1 MTLEVSFEGSL
12 GIPGGYLW
20 DDFLTEH
27 DFRVE
32 DLEEYHLGAELQD
45 DPAPELL
52 DLVYPAFFE
61 ERPDGAGGRA
71 ASDASS
77 SREPSVSQLVWELSG
92 PPSTVAGPVSEHDA
106 ERQSATNMEPGTEPT
121 ANDDAGDA
129 ASVGPSGCVADPAS
143 RGDLSGRV
151 ALQGLDELDLGALA
165 GVLTDLAGLRSW
177 VDAVEARVVSRIA
190 DRTRE
195 WVEPRQNPGSRRSDM
210 VRSATAS
217 EIALAHNVPERSAYG
232 LVEESIQLTE
242 RHPATLDALTEGRIS
257 RRHAVLIAQQ
267 SLGVPD
273 EAVRGFEEELL
284 ALAES
289 LTVAKLARRARRLR
303 EEHHPETLPVRK
315 ARAVTERHIEYR
327 PDDDGMAW
335 FHAYLP
341 AEQAC
346 GIYNRLT
353 AAACRL
359 NTPDESR
366 TLTQLRADVFAD
378 LLTHMCPPENEGS
391 ESNASGSEPAGRGE
405 GRRHSRQEA
414 RGDRAGW
421 MGIAASV
428 NITVPV
434 LALLDVLNANTAGQN
449 SDAKTDA
456 RTGAGTNT
464 TTNYAANADTDAQT
478 GADTH
483 ARTEDPAN
491 AGAGSCGPGMHQFAE
506 LEGYG
511 PIDMETAARLAGHAT
526 SFTRILTHPVS
537 GSVLDVGRE
546 TYRPPKHLQD
556 WIRARDRTCRHPGCS
571 RAAMTCEI
579 DHTVPWS
586 HGGTTCHCNLACL
599 CKKHHMYKSEGIC
612 QYAQSTPGVI
622 TVRTKA
628 GTTRTTSPDPP
639 F

>member
-1 MTLEVSFEGSL
+1 
-12 GIPGGYLW
+12 
-20 DDFLTEH
+20 
-27 DFRVE
+27 
-32 DLEEYHLGAELQD
+32 
-45 DPAPELL
+45 
-52 DLVYPAFFE
+52 
-61 ERPDGAGGRA
+61 
-71 ASDASS
+71 
-77 SREPSVSQLVWELSG
+77 
-92 PPSTVAGPVSEHDA
+92 
-106 ERQSATNMEPGTEPT
+106 
-121 ANDDAGDA
+121 
-129 ASVGPSGCVADPAS
+129 
-143 RGDLSGRV
+143 
-151 ALQGLDELDLGALA
+151 
-165 GVLTDLAGLRSW
+165 
-177 VDAVEARVVSRIA
+177 
-190 DRTRE
+190 
-195 WVEPRQNPGSRRSDM
+195 M

-217 EIALAHNVPERSAYG
+217 EIAMAYNVPERSAYG

-257 RRHAVLIAQQ
+257 RRHAVLIAQE
-267 SLGVPD
+267 SLGLPD
-273 EAVRGFEEELL
+273 QAVRGFEKELL

-289 LTVAKLARRARRLR
+289 LTVAKLARRGRRLR

-366 TLTQLRADVFAD
+366 TLTQLRADVFTD

-391 ESNASGSEPAGRGE
+391 KSNVSGNEPAGRGADVLDRDGRGRGGWSRSGRGE
-405 GRRHSRQEA
+405 GKSRSRQDSG
-414 RGDRAGW
+414 GDRAGW

-434 LALLDVLNANTAGQN
+434 LALLDVLNPDTAGQS
-449 SDAKTDA
+449 SDTHTNASTGAEADRNTTA
-456 RTGAGTNT
+456 NHTASTETNTRTGDANT
-464 TTNYAANADTDAQT
+464 QT

-483 ARTEDPAN
+483 ARTADTAH
-491 AGAGSCGPGMHQFAE
+491 AGAGSCGPGLNQFAE

-511 PIDMETAARLAGHAT
+511 PIDAETAARLAGHAT

-546 TYRPPKHLQD
+546 TYRPPKHLQE

-571 RAAMTCEI
+571 RAAMACEI

-586 HGGTTCHCNLACL
+586 HGGATCQCNLACL

-612 QYAQSTPGVI
+612 QYGQPTPGVI